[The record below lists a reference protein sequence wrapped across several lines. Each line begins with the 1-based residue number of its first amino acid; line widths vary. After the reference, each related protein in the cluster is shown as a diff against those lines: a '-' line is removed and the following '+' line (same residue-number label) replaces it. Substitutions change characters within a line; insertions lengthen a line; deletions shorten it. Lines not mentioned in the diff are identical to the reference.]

1 MSASFQPE
9 MAPPAKSGSGL
20 KVVLIVLAV
29 IFILGIVACAGI
41 AGIGYF
47 AFQAAQNQAG
57 AEIMAQFRGNPVL
70 EAEIGELQS
79 AKVMIMETA
88 ERTQQTPGGAPQMVV
103 DVVGS
108 KGTGKMICVP
118 AEGGGNKVASATLE
132 LPDGRSIE
140 IPVDSGSEDFD
151 PMSDLDLG
159 ELELGDGGLPEGT
172 P

>member
-29 IFILGIVACAGI
+29 IFILGLLACAGVG
-41 AGIGYF
+41 ALLYF
-47 AFQAAQNQAG
+47 GFDAAQKQAG
-57 AEIMAQFRGNPVL
+57 AQIVAQFRGNAVL
-70 EAEIGELQS
+70 EAEIGEIQS
-79 AKVMIMETA
+79 AEVQIMETA
-88 ERTQQTPGGAPQMVV
+88 ERSQQNPGGPPQMVV

-108 KGTGKMICVP
+108 KGSGKLICVP
-118 AEGGGNKVASATLE
+118 AQGRDNEITSATLE

-140 IPVDSGSEDFD
+140 IPVDGGSAEFD
-151 PMSDLDLG
+151 PMNDLDLG
-159 ELELGDGGLPEGT
+159 ELDLGDGGIPEGN

>member
-1 MSASFQPE
+1 MSASLQPE

-29 IFILGIVACAGI
+29 IFILGIVACAGMV
-41 AGIGYF
+41 GIGYF
-47 AFQAAQNQAG
+47 AFQEAQKQAG
-57 AEIMAQFRGNPVL
+57 VEIMAQFRGNPVL

-88 ERTQQTPGGAPQMVV
+88 ERAQQTPGGAPQMVI

-108 KGTGKMICVP
+108 KGSGKMICVP
-118 AEGGGNKVASATLE
+118 AEGGNNKMASATLE

-140 IPVDSGSEDFD
+140 IPVDGGSADFD
-151 PMSDLDLG
+151 PTSDLDLG
-159 ELELGDGGLPEGT
+159 ELDLGDGGVPEGN